1 MTDETTFERRSVLRG
16 IGGTI
21 ALTGFAGHGAADGS
35 DTEEV
40 HIGIKGDATRE
51 EAAAEIADTPS
62 IPDGAEIVHYNDA
75 IDFAIVEVAKEPSV
89 LSTGGGAVEL
99 LSEPSAIEYSESKP
113 DPELCVV
120 ESQPAAVTPDDT
132 GWDQQYGPQAVNAD
146 EVWEQTY
153 GSDDVT
159 VSIVDTGVDLDHPD
173 LEDRVASDPGGDYQ
187 VGDRVSYDGST
198 WEATLASLNAEPGP
212 NSAYWTEVN

>member
-62 IPDGAEIVHYNDA
+62 IPDGAEMVHYNDA
-75 IDFAIVEVAKEPSV
+75 IDFAIVEVPKEPSV
-89 LSTGGGAVEL
+89 LSTDGGAVEL

-187 VGDRVSYDGST
+187 VGDRVTYDGST